1 MSMEIKKSVD
11 KKPGL
16 CYTLIIK
23 REENRKMKK
32 EVRTITIDYTYDTAH
47 KGTNYTLDGQHWMNG
62 GEFAEVITKSVL
74 GYEAKKDANT
84 SYDIASDIEEL
95 NASVK
100 SSRFTL
106 VNKVLADT
114 FDETVNKY
122 FETVHSTVWIYT
134 VVMEE
139 TATLYYMTA
148 EEFREYLYKFTA
160 LNERNVIRAKATSG
174 KMIAWFESK
183 LN

>member
-1 MSMEIKKSVD
+1 
-11 KKPGL
+11 
-16 CYTLIIK
+16 
-23 REENRKMKK
+23 MKK
-32 EVRTITIDYTYDTAH
+32 EVRAITIDYTYDTAH

-62 GEFAEVITKSVL
+62 GEFAEIITKAVL

-84 SYDIASDIEEL
+84 SYDVASDIEEL

-134 VVMEE
+134 VIMEE

-160 LNERNVIRAKATSG
+160 LNERNVIRAKATSA